1 MAWPWIHQITG
12 AASCCPCKLRFSHV
26 TFGDI
31 SSKQSKRCSSL
42 LCKCVFRV
50 PENTETKCREHFIPR
65 HVSLCC
71 KLLVTPRRCNDF
83 VHARHI
89 DKAAVLRTEVHTVRS
104 SWASESELLQKRHH
118 EEENFHASEGLS
130 NTSSFSWKWT
140 KKPLN

>member
-1 MAWPWIHQITG
+1 MAWPRIHQITG
-12 AASCCPCKLRFSHV
+12 ATSSCPCELRFSHV

-31 SSKQSKRCSSL
+31 LSNQSKRCCSL

-50 PENTETKCREHFIPR
+50 PENIYTTCRESVIKR
-65 HVSLCC
+65 YVGLCC
-71 KLLVTPRRCNDF
+71 KLLLTPRRCDDL
-83 VHARHI
+83 VHSRHI
-89 DKAAVLRTEVHTVRS
+89 GKAAVLRTEIHTVRS

-140 KKPLN
+140 QKTIN